1 MKQKKSFRIALCVFV
16 GAMILC
22 TGTMILVKTATPD
35 EFQSGTV
42 ETINISEIALT
53 PESER
58 QEKYDRYLEQVLADD
73 LASYYDFSEVNLDL
87 TYNESED
94 IYTAVVTIVTKDNQ
108 EVFGDEETLI
118 KNAIA
123 KALEKIS
130 TDDITINQVSS
141 IDDKS

>member
-1 MKQKKSFRIALCVFV
+1 MKQKKSFRIALCVFL

-22 TGTMILVKTATPD
+22 TGTMILVKTATSD

-42 ETINISEIALT
+42 ETINISEIGLT

-94 IYTAVVTIVTKDNQ
+94 IYTAVVTIVRKDNQ
-108 EVFGDEETLI
+108 EVFGDDETSI

-130 TDDITINQVSS
+130 TDDITILIVNEDSV
-141 IDDKS
+141 